1 MRIALHAFDGITAFH
16 LAAPLLVFG
25 EVARQDLAP
34 GWTTTVWSADA
45 HSVRT
50 SEGIVI
56 DDLAGPAAAESAD
69 LLVFP
74 SWPADFP
81 EPDGELLALIRDRH
95 ARGAGI
101 AGLCLGAFPVAG
113 SGVLDGRAVAT
124 HWASAQELAARYPAV
139 DVHADA
145 LYLDHGD
152 VLTSAGTAS
161 GLDACLHIVRDRLGS
176 AAAATVA
183 RHLVIAPHREGD
195 QAQYIDRPVPDD
207 AAGPIGDTITWA
219 LANLD
224 QRLSVTE
231 LAAHAHMSTRN
242 FSRRFHETTGM
253 SPAKWILTRRLDEA
267 RRLLETTTWSITRIS
282 AACGFASAVT
292 FRQNF
297 TAHYATTPTSYRHRF
312 TDHTG
317 ATGSAPELSSPR
329 AQGAQAQARGH
340 RRRRSQS

>member
-1 MRIALHAFDGITAFH
+1 MRIAVHAFEGITAFH

-25 EVARQDLAP
+25 EVARQGLAP
-34 GWTTTVWSADA
+34 GWTTTVWSTDA
-45 HSVRT
+45 HAVRT
-50 SEGIVI
+50 SEGLVI

-74 SWPADFP
+74 SWPTDFP
-81 EPDGELLALIRDRH
+81 EPDDGLVALVRDAH
-95 ARGAGI
+95 ARGSGI
-101 AGLCLGAFPVAG
+101 VGLCLGAFPVVG

-124 HWASAQELAARYPAV
+124 HWAAAAKLAERYPAV
-139 DVHADA
+139 DVHPSA

-195 QAQYIDRPVPDD
+195 QAQYIDRPISDS
-207 AAGPIGDTITWA
+207 AAGPVGDTITWA

-242 FSRRFHETTGM
+242 FSRRFHETTGT
-253 SPAKWILTRRLDEA
+253 SPARWILTRRLDEA

-282 AACGFASAVT
+282 AACGFAGAVT

-297 TAHYATTPTSYRHRF
+297 AAHYATTPTSYRHRF
-312 TDHTG
+312 TAHTG
-317 ATGSAPELSSPR
+317 VKGTP
-329 AQGAQAQARGH
+329 
-340 RRRRSQS
+340 